1 MRNYKSLDDSELLSF
16 VNDNDQYA
24 FTEIYNRYH
33 SLLYLHVFNKI
44 RKREEAKDIIHNVF
58 AKLWESRA
66 NNIKIVSLKS
76 YLYAAVRFQ
85 VFDWIGKQ
93 NAQSLYIKSIERFFD
108 DFSYETDSLIREK
121 QLITSIEKEISR
133 LPPKMKEIFELSR
146 KSFLTH
152 KEIGTKL
159 NLSEKTVKKQINNSL
174 KILRARLTSMIIILF
189 L

>member
-1 MRNYKSLDDSELLSF
+1 MRNYKSLNDIELLSF

-58 AKLWESRA
+58 AKLWESRTS
-66 NNIKIVSLKS
+66 NIKILSLKS

-85 VFDWIGKQ
+85 VFDWISKQ
-93 NAQSLYIKSIERFFD
+93 NAQSLYIKSIEKFFD
-108 DFSYETDSLIREK
+108 EFSYETDSLIREK
-121 QLITSIEKEISR
+121 QLMESIENEISR

-146 KSFLTH
+146 KSYLTH
-152 KEIGTKL
+152 KEIGAKL

-174 KILRARLTSMIIILF
+174 KILRAKLTSILLTMF